1 MSLAISVGQ
10 HDRIQGFATAS
21 VTLVEYGDYDASAAE
36 QLINNHAVR
45 STADSNSAITSS
57 NKPLVAVSSCWTRCV
72 RFVACLLLVRQ
83 VPKSQARLTR

>member
-45 STADSNSAITSS
+45 STADSNSAITS
-57 NKPLVAVSSCWTRCV
+57 
-72 RFVACLLLVRQ
+72 
-83 VPKSQARLTR
+83 

>member
-1 MSLAISVGQ
+1 MDFKCEHPKRSSSRDLASMSLAISVGQ

-45 STADSNSAITSS
+45 S
-57 NKPLVAVSSCWTRCV
+57 PQTR
-72 RFVACLLLVRQ
+72 
-83 VPKSQARLTR
+83 TRRSHHRASR